1 MSEPQPSNGA
11 ETNAAQPAP
20 AGLESLVAVGSR
32 LAQLREA
39 KGWTVEDVSARLK
52 VAPPKLRALEAGD
65 ISHLP

>member
-52 VAPPKLRALEAGD
+52 VGFCSVHSTP
-65 ISHLP
+65 